1 MNDFSV
7 NMPIGEVSN
16 PSVLARALE
25 FYLQDIVPLPVNRYR
40 QKAPAVSSWTQYQTQ
55 MPSKEQVIEWFTKA
69 DGVGVLCGS
78 ISGNLLLIELE
89 GRAATLQTID
99 LLTHRAK
106 ENNILD
112 LFERL
117 NSGYV
122 ERSPSGGLHWLLK
135 SEGQVPGN
143 EKFARR
149 VDENGVISVLAES
162 RGQGGFVVVAP
173 TPGICHPSGNGWN
186 IIRGNPKTI
195 PTFTEEE
202 VDALRELFISLD
214 EMPKEKFSEPVAR
227 PRLSNQTLPGDDFN
241 ARVTWDEILIPDGW
255 TKLHTDSVG
264 KTDWRRPGK
273 DYGISATTN
282 YQGNDLFHI
291 FTSSVALDS
300 DRSYSKFAYVAL
312 TKFGGDF
319 NACANALRQKGY
331 GSVGELGSLNSLAP
345 MTDGDDTG
353 GVGAGLTTKDALELE
368 LERQRI
374 RREAAKILKEEEAS
388 ATYKEPIFV
397 RSLDEEL
404 KLPEIEAQW
413 VIRDVFPQGAN
424 ISITAQY
431 KAGKTT
437 LINDLARS
445 LADGTKFLDY
455 FQEPIH
461 PRRIVIFNY
470 EVSENQY
477 RRWMKDVNIK
487 HADHV
492 TLVHL
497 RGERLPIISERVQRL
512 VIDLLKDLD
521 CQTWILDPFARAF
534 VGSGDENSNSDVGVF
549 LDTLDYI
556 KKQAN
561 VDNLV
566 LPMHTGRAQEH
577 GVDRARGATRLDD
590 WADVRWLLSKTE
602 EGRFFSA
609 DGRDVFQEQ
618 QALAFDEATRRL
630 KLGGASAKVAKRLAN
645 EDQFVAMVEAHPGK
659 TTNELFELM
668 GVDPTSKPMRAAM
681 KSAIHYKRVKSKNN
695 GTAKVW
701 YPQAYLESF
710 NG

>member
-1 MNDFSV
+1 MSDSISK
-7 NMPIGEVSN
+7 MASLEASN
-16 PSVLARALE
+16 QNVLARALE
-25 FYLQDIVPLPVNRYR
+25 FYLEGVVPLPVNRHR
-40 QKAPAVSSWTQYQTQ
+40 QKAPAVSSWTQYQKE
-55 MPSKEQVIEWFTKA
+55 MPTKEQILEWFSKA
-69 DGVGVLCGS
+69 DGLGVLCGQ
-78 ISGNLLLIELE
+78 ISGNLFMIEIE

-135 SEGQVPGN
+135 SEGQIPGN

-149 VDENGVISVLAES
+149 VDDNGVISVLAES
-162 RGQGGFVVVAP
+162 RGEGGFVVVAP
-173 TPGICHPSGNGWN
+173 TPGICHPTGNGWN

-195 PTFTEEE
+195 PTFTEDEF
-202 VDALRELFISLD
+202 DALRELFISLD
-214 EMPKEKFSEPVAR
+214 EMPKEQYREPITRERAQG
-227 PRLSNQTLPGDDFN
+227 SNLPGDDFN
-241 ARVTWDEILIPDGW
+241 SKITWDEILIPDGW
-255 TKLHTDSVG
+255 TKLHTDSMG

-282 YQGNDLFHI
+282 YQGNDLFHV

-300 DRSYSKFAYVAL
+300 DKSYSKFAYVAL

-319 NACANALRQKGY
+319 NACANALRHQGY
-331 GSVGELGSLNSLAP
+331 GSATQLQSLGGASPVPVMDESLIKSPLEIEL
-345 MTDGDDTG
+345 D
-353 GVGAGLTTKDALELE
+353 K
-368 LERQRI
+368 QRI
-374 RREAAKILKEEEAS
+374 RKEAAAILKEEEAS
-388 ATYKEPIFV
+388 KSYKEPLFV
-397 RSLDEEL
+397 RDLAQEL
-404 KLPEIEAQW
+404 EMPEIALPW
-413 VIRDVFPQGAN
+413 VIRDIFPQGAN

-437 LINDLARS
+437 LVNALAKS
-445 LADGTKFLDY
+445 LADGTKFLEY

-487 HADHV
+487 HADHI

-497 RGERLPIISERVQRL
+497 RGERLPLISDRVQKL
-512 VIDLLKDLD
+512 VISILKDLD

-561 VDNLV
+561 VDNLI

-577 GVDRARGATRLDD
+577 GIDRARGATRLDD

-602 EGRFFSA
+602 EGRFFAA
-609 DGRDVFQEQ
+609 DGRDVVQEQ
-618 QALAFDEATRRL
+618 QALAFDEATRSLR
-630 KLGGASAKVAKRLAN
+630 LGGASAKVAKRMAN

-659 TTNELFELM
+659 TTNELFELLNI
-668 GVDPTSKPMRAAM
+668 DPTSKPMRSAM
-681 KSAIHYKRVKSKNN
+681 KSALHYKRVKVKTV

-701 YPQAYLESF
+701 YPQSFVESF